1 MEADPI
7 HDLNVDN
14 LRLAYERTALAW
26 TRTSLAL
33 IGFGFTID
41 KFFEGVRPRGESPF
55 PINPQ
60 SIGITMIAFGL
71 LSLALA
77 VYELRSFSKNLSSD
91 AAIVGRFCGGH
102 DRHTRVH
109 GDGRRHLQLAFL
121 SSNSVSENSPT
132 SALILPERMARSK
145 CS

>member
-1 MEADPI
+1 MTEPLADPTI
-7 HDLNVDN
+7 DN

-41 KFFEGVRPRGESPF
+41 KLLEGVRPHAGSPF

-60 SIGITMIAFGL
+60 SFGVTMIGFGL

-77 VYELRSFSKNLSSD
+77 VYELRQFRKSYPQTPRSSAGFVAAMIAILGFMAMA
-91 AAIVGRFCGGH
+91 AAIF
-102 DRHTRVH
+102 
-109 GDGRRHLQLAFL
+109 
-121 SSNSVSENSPT
+121 S
-132 SALILPERMARSK
+132 
-145 CS
+145 

>member
-1 MEADPI
+1 MPNLLLRHRTRRFAEVETKPL

-41 KFFEGVRPRGESPF
+41 KFFEGLRPRSETPF

-60 SIGITMIAFGL
+60 TLGITMIGFGL

-77 VYELRSFSKNLSSD
+77 VYELRQFRKNYPETPRSTAGFVAAMIAVLGFMALAAAVLS
-91 AAIVGRFCGGH
+91 
-102 DRHTRVH
+102 
-109 GDGRRHLQLAFL
+109 
-121 SSNSVSENSPT
+121 
-132 SALILPERMARSK
+132 
-145 CS
+145 

>member
-1 MEADPI
+1 MAAEPI

-41 KFFEGVRPRGESPF
+41 KFFEGVRPRGESAF
-55 PINPQ
+55 PINPR
-60 SIGITMIAFGL
+60 SLGITMIGFGL

-77 VYELRSFSKNLSSD
+77 VYELRSFRKIYPQTPRSTAGFVAGMIAILGLMALA
-91 AAIVGRFCGGH
+91 AAIF
-102 DRHTRVH
+102 
-109 GDGRRHLQLAFL
+109 
-121 SSNSVSENSPT
+121 S
-132 SALILPERMARSK
+132 
-145 CS
+145 